1 MPRFAYLSI
10 LATICVVTGCATS
23 HHTPS
28 FSVIAWNED
37 SVNSYQLAFT
47 KKGSFYYSI
56 KTKEGVE
63 RYKGAYGEIESEI
76 YLKYTD
82 NVPEGMVPYLIKEAS
97 GNYYIQ
103 NFTDGRKRIFLRI
116 QQWRGYHR

>member
-1 MPRFAYLSI
+1 MTRFVYLSI
-10 LATICVVTGCATS
+10 LAAICVVTGCATS

-28 FSVIAWNED
+28 FTVIAWNED

-56 KTKEGVE
+56 KTKDGVE
-63 RYKGAYGEIESEI
+63 NYKGAYGETENDI
-76 YLKYTD
+76 YLKYSD
-82 NVPEGMVPYLIKEAS
+82 NTPAGMVPYITKEAS
-97 GNYYIQ
+97 GDYYIQ

-116 QQWRGYHR
+116 RKPHFYY